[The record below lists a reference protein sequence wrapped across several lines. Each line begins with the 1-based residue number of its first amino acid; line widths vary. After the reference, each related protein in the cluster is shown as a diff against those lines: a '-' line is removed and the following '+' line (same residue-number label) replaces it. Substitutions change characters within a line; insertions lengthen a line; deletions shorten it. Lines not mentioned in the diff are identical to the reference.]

1 MLSPTVKALPA
12 GLRIRNVAGASK
24 VIIVSFSLDRVR
36 ALTPAELHVARL
48 VNAGHSNEAVARLR
62 GTSTHTVARQVSRVL
77 KKLRVGSRLALGTI
91 PEIRV

>member
-1 MLSPTVKALPA
+1 VRELPA
-12 GLRIRNVAGASK
+12 ELRIRTVDHHRNVI
-24 VIIVSFSLDRVR
+24 VVSFSLGRLK

-48 VNAGHSNEAVARLR
+48 VNLGHSNASVARLR

-91 PEIRV
+91 PEVRV